1 MKIWE
6 LNLWH
11 TSHFELSTV
20 NNMNREVFRDNDQL
34 SLALA
39 EWITS
44 LIEETLSRKNSFSL
58 VLSGGNTPKKLNLL
72 LASSPYKERID
83 WKKIYVFWG
92 DERAVPFEDER
103 NNARMAF
110 DTLLN
115 KVDIPQNQIHIMD
128 TSLAPEAAAAQY
140 EEILFEFFGTDVL
153 PAQTF
158 DLVLLGMGDDGHTLS
173 LFPGTLV
180 IHEEKL
186 WVTSFFLKAQE
197 MHRITLTKNIVNH
210 ADHIVFMISGIE
222 KANAL
227 HEVLEGEKN
236 PDLYPSQVII
246 PTFGELHFFI
256 DEAAASK
263 LNA

>member
-1 MKIWE
+1 M
-6 LNLWH
+6 NL
-11 TSHFELSTV
+11 
-20 NNMNREVFRDNDQL
+20 EVFKDIDQL

-44 LIEETLSRKNSFSL
+44 LIEETLRLKNSFSF
-58 VLSGGNTPKKLNLL
+58 VLSGGNTPKKLNSL
-72 LASSPYKERID
+72 LASSPFKERID
-83 WKKIYVFWG
+83 WSKIHVFWG
-92 DERAVPFEDER
+92 DERAVPFDDER

-115 KVDIPQNQIHIMD
+115 KVDIPRQQIHIMD
-128 TSLAPEAAAAQY
+128 TSLPPENAARQY
-140 EEILFEFFGTDVL
+140 AESLYEFFGTDVL
-153 PAQTF
+153 PRQTF

-173 LFPGTLV
+173 LFPGTPA

-186 WVTSFFLKAQE
+186 WVTSFFLKAQN

-210 ADHIVFMISGIE
+210 SNHIVFMISGGE

-227 HEVLEGEKN
+227 FHVLEGEKN
-236 PDLYPSQVII
+236 PDLYPSQLII
-246 PTFGELHFFI
+246 PTQGELHFFA
-256 DEAAASK
+256 DNAAAFR

>member
-1 MKIWE
+1 M
-6 LNLWH
+6 NLEIFKD
-11 TSHFELSTV
+11 T
-20 NNMNREVFRDNDQL
+20 DKL

-44 LIEETLSRKNSFSL
+44 LIEETLTRKNSFGF

-72 LASSPYKERID
+72 LASSPYRERID
-83 WKKIYVFWG
+83 WKKIHVFWG

-115 KVDIPQNQIHIMD
+115 KVDIPGYQIHIMD
-128 TSLAPEAAAAQY
+128 TSLTPEQAAVQY
-140 EEILFEFFGTDVL
+140 RELLFEFFGTDVL
-153 PAQTF
+153 PDQTF

-173 LFPGTLV
+173 LFPGTPV

-186 WVTSFFLKAQE
+186 WVTSFFLKAQN
-197 MHRITLTKNIVNH
+197 MYRITLTKNIVNH
-210 ADHIVFMISGIE
+210 SNHIVFIISGSD

-227 HEVLEGEKN
+227 HQVLVGEKN

-246 PTFGELHFFI
+246 PTQGELHFFV

>member
-1 MKIWE
+1 M
-6 LNLWH
+6 NLEI
-11 TSHFELSTV
+11 FK
-20 NNMNREVFRDNDQL
+20 DIDQL
-34 SLALA
+34 SHALA

-44 LIEETLSRKNSFSL
+44 LIEETLTRKTGFSF

-72 LASSPYKERID
+72 LSSSPYKDRID
-83 WKKIYVFWG
+83 WQKIHIFWG
-92 DERAVPFEDER
+92 DERAVPLEDER

-115 KVDIPQNQIHIMD
+115 KVNIPQNQIHIMD
-128 TSLAPEAAAAQY
+128 TSLQPEEAAAKY
-140 EEILFEFFGTDVL
+140 RETLYEFFGTDDL

-173 LFPGTLV
+173 LFPGTAV

-186 WVTSFFLKAQE
+186 WASSFFLKAQN
-197 MHRITLTKNIVNH
+197 MYRITLTKNIVNH
-210 ADHIVFMISGIE
+210 SNHIVFIISGDD

-227 HEVLEGEKN
+227 YQVLKGERN

-246 PTFGELHFFI
+246 PTQGELHFFT
-256 DEAAASK
+256 DEAAALK
-263 LNA
+263 LKAER

>member
-1 MKIWE
+1 M
-6 LNLWH
+6 NLEIFKD
-11 TSHFELSTV
+11 T
-20 NNMNREVFRDNDQL
+20 DKL

-44 LIEETLSRKNSFSL
+44 LIEETLTRKNSFGF

-83 WKKIYVFWG
+83 WKKIHVFWG
-92 DERAVPFEDER
+92 DERSVPFEDER

-115 KVDIPQNQIHIMD
+115 KVDIPENQIHIMD
-128 TSLAPEAAAAQY
+128 TSLTPEQAAVEY
-140 EEILFEFFGTDVL
+140 GESLFEFFGTDVL
-153 PAQTF
+153 PDQTF

-173 LFPGTLV
+173 LFPGTPV

-186 WVTSFFLKAQE
+186 WVTSFFLKAQN
-197 MHRITLTKNIVNH
+197 MYRITLTKNIVNH
-210 ADHIVFMISGIE
+210 SNHIVFIISGSE

-227 HEVLEGEKN
+227 HQVLVGEKN

-246 PTFGELHFFI
+246 PTQGELHFFV